1 MKNGPFEEVFLI
13 QDRHLA
19 FTMLWIAMKGKFHC
33 QRLHKCGTP
42 KPTMVVYLR
51 RSVKLTI
58 GVKIIQDPRKNNRS
72 YTFNVLRFQ
81 PSSTWLSLVIKPIQ
95 DGLLI
100 SWGLGGCGVKSLGL
114 GCKTATFRENYAK
127 SFSFLASWSI
137 LARILW
143 ESEKP
148 PDKHESENPLASQ
161 KKVSKKGRM
170 IPIVLTFTEEI
181 GGEWM
186 SHLVEHSPAM
196 RRSAAGSKQ

>member
-1 MKNGPFEEVFLI
+1 M
-13 QDRHLA
+13 
-19 FTMLWIAMKGKFHC
+19 
-33 QRLHKCGTP
+33 
-42 KPTMVVYLR
+42 
-51 RSVKLTI
+51 I

-114 GCKTATFRENYAK
+114 GCKTATFRENYTK

-143 ESEKP
+143 ESE
-148 PDKHESENPLASQ
+148 NPLISMHRKTPSPHK

-181 GGEWM
+181 SGELI
-186 SHLVEHSPAM
+186 SHLVEHSSAM
-196 RRSAAGSKQ
+196 RRSAAGSKQKVSPEPFRFC